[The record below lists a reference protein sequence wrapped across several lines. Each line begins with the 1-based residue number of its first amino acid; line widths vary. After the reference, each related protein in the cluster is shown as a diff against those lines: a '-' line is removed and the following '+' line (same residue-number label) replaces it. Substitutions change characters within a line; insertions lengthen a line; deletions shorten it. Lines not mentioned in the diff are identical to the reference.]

1 MIARCRKKV
10 VGLGERI
17 KFGVVF
23 FLLLNAF
30 WPASASP
37 QTDLNRARQALD
49 KGQVAEAIRFL
60 EQFQQT
66 NSANAEVY
74 NLLGI
79 AYGRSGDSER
89 SVAMFQEY
97 ARLAPSR
104 PQAFNNLGAAY
115 LQSGYPERAEAAF
128 RQALI
133 LDPTNTGALYN
144 LGSLLNVEKH
154 YAQSRPILE
163 RAYQRE
169 PSTAVCYELAVALA
183 GTGQRKRALKV
194 LSASKP
200 PAGPSTVAWFR
211 LAGTLQLD
219 EGNLPGAS
227 QALENALA
235 LAPDDEASGS
245 ALALLRVKEGKPA
258 LAVAI
263 LERIFNALPAEQ
275 RHIRAGSLLAAYG
288 AYPQAVEQF
297 ERAAQANSSSY
308 DAWYNIAA
316 LKLDRTKDLAGSLTA
331 AQRALAV
338 RNTAETYDL
347 LGDIHEAQ
355 GSFLEAIH
363 NYQEAVRLD
372 PESDK
377 FAFDLGTELILHEN
391 HAAALAV
398 FHSAAQRFSKS
409 SRIFLGLGM
418 VQFLTGKTDESVSA
432 FLKAVDLNPAFEPAY
447 LFLGEACTFSGT
459 CSTEVA
465 AKLATLATKEPNNFG
480 AQYHYGAVLVHEM
493 NQDGDL
499 EHAADANRALER
511 AALLKPKD
519 ARVFYQRGELRRL
532 QKRWLDSVADYKAA
546 IELDPNFP
554 EPLYKLGQVYLKLH
568 KNEESSQVFARHKE
582 VLARTEA
589 NLYRRSSE
597 IQSFV
602 LKMRKDE

>member
-17 KFGVVF
+17 KFGVLF
-23 FLLLNAF
+23 FLLLHAF
-30 WPASASP
+30 WPAAASP

-133 LDPTNTGALYN
+133 LDPTNAGALYN

-200 PAGPSTVAWFR
+200 PAGPSAVAWFR

-263 LERIFNALPAEQ
+263 LERIFNAFPAEQ

-297 ERAAQANSSSY
+297 ERAAQANSPLTTLGTTLPHSS
-308 DAWYNIAA
+308 W
-316 LKLDRTKDLAGSLTA
+316 T
-331 AQRALAV
+331 AQRTSPD
-338 RNTAETYDL
+338 R
-347 LGDIHEAQ
+347 
-355 GSFLEAIH
+355 
-363 NYQEAVRLD
+363 
-372 PESDK
+372 
-377 FAFDLGTELILHEN
+377 
-391 HAAALAV
+391 
-398 FHSAAQRFSKS
+398 
-409 SRIFLGLGM
+409 
-418 VQFLTGKTDESVSA
+418 
-432 FLKAVDLNPAFEPAY
+432 
-447 LFLGEACTFSGT
+447 
-459 CSTEVA
+459 
-465 AKLATLATKEPNNFG
+465 
-480 AQYHYGAVLVHEM
+480 
-493 NQDGDL
+493 
-499 EHAADANRALER
+499 
-511 AALLKPKD
+511 
-519 ARVFYQRGELRRL
+519 LRRPSAL
-532 QKRWLDSVADYKAA
+532 W
-546 IELDPNFP
+546 P
-554 EPLYKLGQVYLKLH
+554 
-568 KNEESSQVFARHKE
+568 
-582 VLARTEA
+582 
-589 NLYRRSSE
+589 
-597 IQSFV
+597 
-602 LKMRKDE
+602 